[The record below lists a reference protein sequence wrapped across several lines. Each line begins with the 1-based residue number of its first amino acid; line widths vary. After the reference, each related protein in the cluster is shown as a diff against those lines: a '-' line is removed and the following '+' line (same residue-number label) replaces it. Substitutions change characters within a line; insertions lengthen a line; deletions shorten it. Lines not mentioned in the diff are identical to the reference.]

1 VPADCRTRVKR
12 SVAKVTNGG
21 KTVDIFKLVIILSLI
36 VGVMKL
42 KQPLYTAIAA
52 GIMGTSVLYSIWPS
66 QDLRIMGQSMISWDT
81 KSLVLA
87 FYTITFLQR
96 MLEERDHLVL
106 AEKSLSG
113 LFNSR
118 RVNAMVAPF
127 IMGLLPSAGA
137 VLIAAPIVDNA
148 GGDYISKEDKTFI
161 ASFYRHIPESFLPV
175 YSTIL
180 LALSLTKVDMTAF
193 VLGMLP
199 LVGLL
204 FLLGYVF
211 YVRKLPKETGFPQ
224 SEDKGQD
231 VKNLII
237 SLWPIALSIAI
248 ILILKIPVYIAV
260 LPIVLLSI
268 FINKFT
274 LKEIM
279 PMFVTALEMK
289 LILTTVVIMMFKDM
303 LTYTGVIGR
312 LPEQFAAFPVP
323 IVVIFALIV
332 FFGTL
337 IVGATAI
344 SALCLPLAFAA
355 MPTGGVGLLIF
366 LMSLSYIA
374 MQISPTHI
382 CLAIVTERFNTS
394 MYDLVK
400 STLPILIIFTIAS
413 SIYSYLLFLF

>member
-1 VPADCRTRVKR
+1 M
-12 SVAKVTNGG
+12 
-21 KTVDIFKLVIILSLI
+21 DIIKLIIILALI
-36 VGVMKL
+36 VGVMKF
-42 KQPLYTAIAA
+42 KQPLYAAMGA
-52 GIMGTSVLYSIWPS
+52 GIIGAAVLYSIWPL
-66 QDLRIMGQSMISWDT
+66 QAMKIMGQSMISWDT
-81 KSLVLA
+81 ISLILA

-96 MLEERDHLVL
+96 MLEKRDHLIL

-127 IMGLLPSAGA
+127 IIGLLPSAGA

-148 GGDYISKEDKTFI
+148 GGNYITKEEKTFI

-175 YSTIL
+175 YSSIL

-199 LVGLL
+199 LVVLL
-204 FLLGYVF
+204 FILGYIF
-211 YVRKLPKETGFPQ
+211 YVRKLPKETGFPE
-224 SEDKGQD
+224 SEDKSQD

-237 SLWPIALSIAI
+237 SLWTVALSIAI
-248 ILILKIPVYIAV
+248 ILILKIPVYIAL
-260 LPIVLLSI
+260 LPIILLSI

-312 LPEQFAAFPVP
+312 LPEQFATFPIPV
-323 IVVIFALIV
+323 VVIFAFIV

-337 IVGATAI
+337 IVGATAMT
-344 SALCLPLAFAA
+344 ALSLPLAFAA
-355 MPTGGVGLLIF
+355 MPTGGVALLVF
-366 LMSLSYIA
+366 LMSLSYIS

-382 CLAIVTERFNTS
+382 CLAIVTERFETS

-400 STLPILIIFTIAS
+400 STLPILVIFTIAA
-413 SIYSYLLFLF
+413 SIYSYLLFLL

>member
-1 VPADCRTRVKR
+1 
-12 SVAKVTNGG
+12 
-21 KTVDIFKLVIILSLI
+21 VDIIKLIIILALI
-36 VGVMKL
+36 VGVMKF
-42 KQPLYTAIAA
+42 KQPLYAAMGA
-52 GIMGTSVLYSIWPS
+52 GIIGAAVLYSIWPL
-66 QDLRIMGQSMISWDT
+66 QAMKIMGQSMISWDT
-81 KSLVLA
+81 ISLILA

-96 MLEERDHLVL
+96 MLEKRDHLIL

-127 IMGLLPSAGA
+127 IIGLLPSAGA

-148 GGDYISKEDKTFI
+148 GGNYITKEEKTFI

-175 YSTIL
+175 YSSIL

-199 LVGLL
+199 LVVLL
-204 FLLGYVF
+204 FILGYIF
-211 YVRKLPKETGFPQ
+211 YVRKLPKETGFPE
-224 SEDKGQD
+224 SEDKSQD

-237 SLWPIALSIAI
+237 SLWTVALSIAI
-248 ILILKIPVYIAV
+248 ILILKIPVYIAL
-260 LPIVLLSI
+260 LPIILLSI

-312 LPEQFAAFPVP
+312 LPEQFATFPIPV
-323 IVVIFALIV
+323 VVIFAFIV

-337 IVGATAI
+337 IVGATAMT
-344 SALCLPLAFAA
+344 ALSLPLAFAA
-355 MPTGGVGLLIF
+355 MPTGGVALLVF
-366 LMSLSYIA
+366 LMSLSYIS

-382 CLAIVTERFNTS
+382 CLAIVTERFETS

-400 STLPILIIFTIAS
+400 STLPILVIFTIAA
-413 SIYSYLLFLF
+413 SIYSYLLFLL